1 MGLLIVAKKEFADQ
15 ITSRRFIAVLAVML
29 IFSAISFYQGAE
41 KFVREYRMFESGS
54 IGGDVPKPSIIQIFG
69 FFGSA
74 GILTF
79 GGILGMLMGFDL
91 ITREKESGSLKTLLS
106 HPVFRDQIINGKA
119 LGAFAALCIVVALTL
134 IMALGILTMK
144 GFIPSFDDL
153 IAILKF
159 GLITLAYL
167 FTFFSIAL
175 FTSTTARNSSSS
187 LLIAFAIFLILTI
200 AMPMLSTFV
209 VDAVV
214 GGPPEV
220 SPPDISHPTPSPPQ
234 SGENVGTTQEWQYKQ
249 RMQEY
254 EQKMNE
260 YYERKRAVQEFFFV
274 LSPSTNY
281 LSLVSSLSERSFMP
295 FGVKDPVKNVV
306 GFVVLP
312 LIFFAASYIRF
323 LRMEIT

>member
-1 MGLLIVAKKEFADQ
+1 MGLLIVARKEFADQ
-15 ITSRRFIAVLAVML
+15 ITSKRFIAVLAIML
-29 IFSAISFYQGAE
+29 IFSAISFYQGADE
-41 KFVREYRMFESGS
+41 FIRQYRMFESGS
-54 IGGDVPKPSIIQIFG
+54 VPENIPKPSIIQIFG

-79 GGILGMLMGFDL
+79 GGILGLLMGFDL
-91 ITREKESGSLKTLLS
+91 ITREKETGSLKTLLS

-119 LGAFAALCIVVALTL
+119 LGAFAALCLVVALTL
-134 IMALGILTMK
+134 VIALGVLTMK

-175 FTSTTARNSSSS
+175 FASTIAKNSSTS
-187 LLIAFAIFLILTI
+187 LLVAFGIFLVLTI
-200 AMPMLSTFV
+200 AMPMISIFV
-209 VDAVV
+209 ANIVV
-214 GGPPEV
+214 GSPPE
-220 SPPDISHPTPSPPQ
+220 ISHPAPLPPPQ
-234 SGENVGTTQEWQYKQ
+234 SGENVETSQEWQEYRQ

-254 EQKMNE
+254 EQKMKE
-260 YYERKRAVQEFFFV
+260 YYERRRAIQEFFYV

-281 LSLVSSLSERSFMP
+281 MTLISSLSERSFMP
-295 FGVKDPVKNVV
+295 FGAKDPMKNVV

-312 LIFFAASYIRF
+312 LVFFAASYVRF